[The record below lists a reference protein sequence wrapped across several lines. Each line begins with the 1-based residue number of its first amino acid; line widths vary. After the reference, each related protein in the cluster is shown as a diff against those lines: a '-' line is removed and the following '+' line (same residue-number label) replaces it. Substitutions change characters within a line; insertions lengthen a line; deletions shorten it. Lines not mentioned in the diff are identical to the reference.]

1 MGFTFKINLVHDL
14 YSNLVLVSVLAMGPN
29 MESPKQR
36 TKLRTPKKGKRKT
49 TEGEDQEG
57 EASAAT
63 LLSSPTE
70 VAPKKKLKV
79 DKKIKSEDKKEEQI
93 DAEKDKKEKVALNTY
108 RPLLH

>member
-1 MGFTFKINLVHDL
+1 
-14 YSNLVLVSVLAMGPN
+14 MGPN

-49 TEGEDQEG
+49 TEGE
-57 EASAAT
+57 ASAAT

-79 DKKIKSEDKKEEQI
+79 GKKIKSEDKKEEQI
-93 DAEKDKKEKVALNTY
+93 DAEKDKKGKVAPNTY